1 MYRSFLSAAALAI
14 ALFGTAQSYVHQVL
28 VLNEGY
34 YDFFGGTGQLVP
46 VTLGSYDPATGAYTT
61 VATITGPRFGTDVL
75 VDGAS
80 IYVAADDRV
89 LRYDADSYALL
100 DETAVPGVRK
110 LAVWNDQLLI
120 TRGELGGLS
129 HYFEVRDKIDLS
141 FLYSIA
147 PADGLPFSVED
158 VLVHDNKAYLA
169 VNNSFDW
176 ANLQGR
182 IGAVDLVAQTYGNEV
197 DLGLDGLNPERLMV
211 KDGAIYA
218 FSNKDFTGS
227 SISKVSNGEVDYV
240 HNVALNSGCAAS
252 ALVGSKVYYMEYDQN
267 KLARFDITTESV
279 LDTLAESPGVYG
291 LIEDPINNLL
301 YATTTDY
308 FSSGELHVLDLD
320 GQVQS
325 TVAVSVSPG
334 NMALDIRS
342 STGIAERGAA
352 TFGVFPNPAMDRIAL
367 TGVLPVGSS
376 ALVVC
381 DALGQE
387 VFRTQRNFAAA
398 ATVDITGLKPGMYIV
413 RINGGTGVRFTKN

>member
-1 MYRSFLSAAALAI
+1 MYRSILSAAALAI
-14 ALFGTAQSYVHQVL
+14 ALFGSAQSYVHQVL

-34 YDFFGGTGQLVP
+34 YDLVGGTQTIP
-46 VTLGSYDPATGAYTT
+46 VTLGSFDPSTGTYTT

-100 DETAVPGVRK
+100 DETEVPGVRK

-129 HYFEVRDKIDLS
+129 HYFEVRDKNDLA

-147 PADGLPFSVED
+147 PVDGLPFSVED

-211 KDGAIYA
+211 EDGVIYA

-227 SISKVSNGEVDYV
+227 SISKLSNGGVDYV

-291 LIEDPINNLL
+291 LIEDPINNVL

-352 TFGVFPNPAMDRIAL
+352 TFGVYPNPATDRIAL

-376 ALVVC
+376 TLVVC

-387 VFRTQRNFAAA
+387 VLRAQRSFAAA